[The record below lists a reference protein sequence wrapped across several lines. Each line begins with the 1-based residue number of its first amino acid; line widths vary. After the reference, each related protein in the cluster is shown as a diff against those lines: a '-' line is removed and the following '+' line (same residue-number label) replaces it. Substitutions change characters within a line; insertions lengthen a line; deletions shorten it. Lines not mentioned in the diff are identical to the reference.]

1 MLAGSPAPATPRCAT
16 SCGQDAKACREA
28 RCTTLHGLERRT
40 CAEACEGIAGCA
52 SLRTL
57 AYVVTECESDARGA
71 RLRQTLEI
79 RRGDCDPVPVME
91 LTAPEPVPD
100 GFDGIGLCRLSG
112 LFRNSP
118 AFVLAGGVQRLGVRP
133 DGSAVVFEVNNDV
146 ALLPFGLPSPSPQ
159 QGFFF
164 ARADGSG
171 LRWLAP
177 ASAAPIFDIYP
188 ASGGSTANVFPNL
201 PFSPDGG
208 HVVFTDMGPGPAGE
222 TAIQIFTL
230 DVATGGPPR
239 QVTHL
244 PSAASPIPGLPA
256 TGFPSFLTG
265 DTIGFYSFANPEG
278 LNPQEQLTAFTVRID
293 GTGLRALPSPVVGS
307 DSHVVTSFAV
317 EGSGGRLAT
326 LVLPGTPVNPY
337 PGASGFFGSLIN
349 EVFFV
354 NGRHL
359 VQLTDFHR
367 VDTFGLLLDSRRQR
381 AVFVASAN
389 PPHGDNPTENCQLF
403 SIDTLGAHLRQLTH
417 FREGDHSVPGCDS
430 GPPPGG
436 CSVSLSTLAR
446 EDPAT
451 GTIVFDSSCDPFGT
465 NPFGVQLF
473 AVQANGSR
481 LRTLTH
487 ARGYVVAPDGSF
499 TTELVGNWD
508 YAPSVR

>member
-1 MLAGSPAPATPRCAT
+1 M
-16 SCGQDAKACREA
+16 A
-28 RCTTLHGLERRT
+28 RCHGTCTEQLAECKRT
-40 CAEACEGIAGCA
+40 CPGGGQGRRECRAACAERSTCTAPGA

-100 GFDGIGLCRLSG
+100 SFGNSFGLCRVLG
-112 LFRNSP
+112 YYRLGP
-118 AFVLAGGVQRLGVRP
+118 GFVVAGGVQRLGVRP

-146 ALLPFGLPSPSPQ
+146 ALFPLGLPSPSPQ

-177 ASAAPIFDIYP
+177 PSAVPIFDLFTSSSVI
-188 ASGGSTANVFPNL
+188 GGYGVAIFPNL
-201 PFSPDGG
+201 PFSPDGS

-222 TAIQIFTL
+222 TAIQLFTL
-230 DVATGGPPR
+230 DVATGERPR

-244 PSAASPIPGLPA
+244 PSAQSPIPGLLA
-256 TGFPSFLTG
+256 TGFPSFLTAG
-265 DTIGFYSFANPEG
+265 TVGFYSFANPDHM
-278 LNPQEQLTAFTVRID
+278 NPQGQLTAFTVRID

-307 DSHVVTSFAV
+307 DSHVVPRFGI
-317 EGSGGRLAT
+317 EGSGGRVAT
-326 LVLPGTPVNPY
+326 LALPGTPVNPY
-337 PGASGFFGSLIN
+337 PGASGFFSSLIN

-354 NGRHL
+354 NGRNL

-367 VDTFGLLLDSRRQR
+367 VETFGLLLDPRRQR
-381 AVFVASAN
+381 VVFVASAN
-389 PPHGDNPTENCQLF
+389 PLHGDNPTENCQLF
-403 SIDTLGAHLRQLTH
+403 SIDTRGAHLRQLTH
-417 FREGDHSVPGCDS
+417 FREGDHSGVGCNG

-436 CSVSLSTLAR
+436 CSVSISTLAR

-487 ARGYVVAPDGSF
+487 SRGYVVAPDGSF